1 MRGAR
6 PSYLSQLNFEPL
18 QAHSSLDLFHPTA
31 AISKSEKTQSFDNF
45 NARDLGLCVFSWKIY
60 CCWKTFQAQRTAK
73 EMHSEKW
80 KGSTW
85 DLPRAGSP
93 CEREPGLEV
102 TGWNAIP
109 GAMSTVSREGIWEEL
124 GLLQSRHPLLQCLAA
139 ELLLWGRCCSPFPP
153 SFSSKIWSGIFTFLT
168 KKPLYL
174 GRELHQWFDK
184 DIY

>member
-124 GLLQSRHPLLQCLAA
+124 GLLQSRHPSYSAWQQS
-139 ELLLWGRCCSPFPP
+139 CCSGGDAAVPFPP
-153 SFSSKIWSGIFTFLT
+153 LFPLKSEVAFSHFL
-168 KKPLYL
+168 
-174 GRELHQWFDK
+174 
-184 DIY
+184 